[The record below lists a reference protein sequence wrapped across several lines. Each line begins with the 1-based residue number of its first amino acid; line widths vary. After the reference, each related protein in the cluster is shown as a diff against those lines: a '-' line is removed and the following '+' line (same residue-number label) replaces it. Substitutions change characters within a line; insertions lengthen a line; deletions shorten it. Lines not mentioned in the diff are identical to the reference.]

1 MPKPKNVQT
10 MQSETSLVFEVSRPG
25 RSGYEVPAPVA
36 ALPANNLP
44 NELKRKVAPRL
55 PEVSENQAVRHY
67 TNLSVRNHHI
77 DRDFYP
83 LGSCTMKYNPK
94 VNEEIA
100 AYPGFSALHPLQPA
114 VTCQGALQV
123 EAVLSRALIE
133 ISGMDACTLQPTAG
147 AQGELTA
154 LLMFRAYHIKHH
166 GQPRKKVIIPDS
178 AHGTNPASIAMA
190 GYEVLELPSGPD
202 GLVDIEGLK
211 KALDQDVA
219 ALMITNPNT
228 LGLFESRIAEITK
241 LVHDVGGLVYM
252 DGANLNALL
261 GIARP
266 GDMGFDACHI
276 NLHKTFSTPHGGGGP
291 GSGPVVCKAH
301 LEPFLPTPMI
311 QEKDGS
317 FSWDWDRPDSI
328 GHMHA
333 FFGNFGMHVRAL
345 AFILS
350 MGSEGLRQV
359 SEDAI
364 LNANYVRV
372 KLQNA
377 YEIPFNRPCM
387 HEVVLS
393 GDKQKAKGAR
403 TLDIAKRLLDYGY
416 HPPTVYFPL
425 IVHEAMMIEP
435 TESESKETL
444 DEFVEALLKIN
455 DEVDANPQALKDA
468 PVTTPVRRLDEA
480 VAARALDIRYF
491 KNR

>member
-1 MPKPKNVQT
+1 MSKSKNVQS
-10 MQSETSLVFEVSRPG
+10 MQSETSLIFEVSRTG
-25 RSGYEVPAPVA
+25 RTGYQVPQSVTQSSAS
-36 ALPANNLP
+36 ALPQD
-44 NELKRKVAPRL
+44 LKRKSAPRL

-94 VNEEIA
+94 VNEEVA
-100 AYPGFSALHPLQPA
+100 AYSGFSALHPLQPA

-123 EAVLSRALIE
+123 EWELSKALIE

-154 LLMFRAYHIKHH
+154 LLMFRAYHIKNH
-166 GQPRKKVIIPDS
+166 GQPRHKVIIPDS

-211 KALDQDVA
+211 KALNDDVA

-228 LGLFESRIAEITK
+228 LGLFETRIAEITK

-291 GSGPVVCKAH
+291 GSGPVVVKKH
-301 LEPFLPTPMI
+301 LQPFLPTPTI
-311 QEKDGS
+311 VEKGGTY
-317 FSWDWDRPDSI
+317 SWDWDRPDSI
-328 GHMHA
+328 GHMHT

-345 AFILS
+345 TYILS
-350 MGSEGLRQV
+350 MGSDGLRQI

-372 KLQNA
+372 KLQDA
-377 YEIPFNRPCM
+377 YEVPFNRPCM

-393 GDKQKAKGAR
+393 GDRQKARGAR

-425 IVHEAMMIEP
+425 IVHESLMIEP

-444 DEFVEALLKIN
+444 DEFIEAMLKISA
-455 DEVDANPQALKDA
+455 EVSDNLQALKDA

-491 KNR
+491 KDR